1 MLHGKNIQLLILVLF
16 SFNAQG
22 MAQSTIQEIIT
33 AAITGNLAT
42 LTKLIEKHSNQL
54 DQTNANCALWHALDA
69 DQFECAEF
77 FLAQGTQLD
86 VICPRK
92 GQRTFY
98 EHFSKAKF
106 KLHHAKWLLEH
117 GADPDKC
124 SSGLCT
130 PLHEICEAYDL
141 KRFYKAAFKEM
152 RLLCEHGADPNAHA
166 VRTTCL
172 IEIIKQSK
180 KVTNKVAMITLLLK
194 AGAHINAQDI
204 FAKTALHRAV
214 IKMPEIVPYLLNR
227 GARKDIKDSQGNK
240 AIDLV
245 ENNPELY
252 VMLASDALPPIPKEA
267 IEAERELNKLK
278 VKLA

>member
-1 MLHGKNIQLLILVLF
+1 MLQGKNLLSLIIILF
-16 SFNAQG
+16 SFDAQG
-22 MAQSTIQEIIT
+22 MAQNTIQEINT
-33 AAITGNLAT
+33 AARTGNLAT
-42 LTKLIEKHSNQL
+42 LTELVEKHGKQL
-54 DQTNANCALWHALDA
+54 DNKAANLALWHALDG
-69 DQFECAEF
+69 DQFGCAK
-77 FLAQGTQLD
+77 LLLTKGAQLD
-86 VICPRK
+86 AIYPGK
-92 GQRTFY
+92 EQRTLY
-98 EHFSKAKF
+98 EYFSKTKF

-124 SSGLCT
+124 SSVLCT

-152 RLLCEHGADPNAHA
+152 QLLCEHGADPNAHA

-172 IEIIKQSK
+172 IQVIGQGK
-180 KVTNKVAMITLLLK
+180 KVTNKVGMITLLLK
-194 AGAHINAQDI
+194 AGAEINAQDI
-204 FAKTALHRAV
+204 CGNTALHTAV
-214 IKMPEIVPYLLNR
+214 IKMPEIVPCLLNR

-278 VKLA
+278 IKLA